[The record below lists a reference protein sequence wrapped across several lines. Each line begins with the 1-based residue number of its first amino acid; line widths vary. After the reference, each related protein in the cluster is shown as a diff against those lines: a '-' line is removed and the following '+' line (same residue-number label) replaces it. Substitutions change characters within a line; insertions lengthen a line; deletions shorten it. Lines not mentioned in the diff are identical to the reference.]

1 MLKKAAFVGMELVDG
16 SLVLVFD
23 QGADAVR
30 HSLRSRSHTHTHRT
44 PSRSASPAPSASASG
59 PAAAYLALAPTPSI
73 SCPPSHLLRSASRCS
88 R

>member
-30 HSLRSRSHTHTHRT
+30 HSLRSRSHTHTPRT
-44 PSRSASPAPSASASG
+44 PSRSASPAPSASASD
-59 PAAAYLALAPTPSI
+59 PASTSRAPSHVRPR
-73 SCPPSHLLRSASRCS
+73 PPSRLRRSSRS
-88 R
+88 TGR